1 MNVFVGG
8 KLKKLRKS
16 KNMTQEEV
24 ADFLHLSQS
33 AYARME
39 SGETHS
45 WANHIS
51 QICQLFEINPDE
63 LLRKDDLTENVNQ
76 KQYY

>member
-1 MNVFVGG
+1 MNVFVGD

-16 KNMTQEEV
+16 KNMSQEEV
-24 ADFLHLSQS
+24 ADFLNLSQS

-45 WANHIS
+45 WASHIS
-51 QICQLFEINPDE
+51 KICQLFEINPNE
-63 LLRKDDLTENVNQ
+63 LLQKDDLNENLDQ